1 MNTIKKVTNIE
12 EDVKITNNYILKD
25 LMPAMVLNYINPKV
39 AVSYLYRISKS
50 DKKIEDLADKMG
62 LIRKDGNLYDANGK
76 LLDKNFVL
84 YAIAEDLNNM
94 IQKCKDSKEVD
105 YDLSRLEMVREL
117 LVTSLLP
124 KVSEK
129 KEEIK
134 TSEEDMNVNSLFEK
148 LYGEEKGVKTR

>member
-76 LLDKNFVL
+76 LLDENFVL

>member
-25 LMPAMVLNYINPKV
+25 LMPAMVLNYINPRV

-62 LIRKDGNLYDANGK
+62 LIRKDGNLYDENGK
-76 LLDKNFVL
+76 LLDENFVL

-134 TSEEDMNVNSLFEK
+134 PTEEDMNVNSLFEK

>member
-25 LMPAMVLNYINPKV
+25 LMPAMVLNYINPRV

-76 LLDKNFVL
+76 LLDENFVL

-134 TSEEDMNVNSLFEK
+134 PSEEDMNVNSLFEK